1 LDLLVG
7 GGDAQGGKPVHP
19 GGDDEGRDFR
29 GDGTGGNHVSSTVR
43 GALFAGVL
51 AVTLLT
57 AANSHSSTH
66 SSAPARDRSVAAA
79 FEHRFD
85 RSDPSDRLTA
95 ARLVRSE
102 TGTTPA
108 AAAAPTATTPSPA
121 EPVPAVPTLPPR
133 GAATAFG
140 CGPAL
145 EYLAAYA
152 AAGFVVQCPGNAQG
166 HQATTTCISGAS
178 RCSMERLIIIEDPC
192 AAAYMNEASNSFVVL
207 GLSSAPID
215 PYGYCH

>member
-1 LDLLVG
+1 M
-7 GGDAQGGKPVHP
+7 
-19 GGDDEGRDFR
+19 
-29 GDGTGGNHVSSTVR
+29 SSAMR

-51 AVTLLT
+51 AVILLT
-57 AANSHSSTH
+57 VANTH
-66 SSAPARDRSVAAA
+66 SSAHTAVPARGSSVATVAMP
-79 FEHRFD
+79 RFD
-85 RSDPSDRLTA
+85 RTQPSDLLTT

-102 TGTTPA
+102 ADMEAGMA
-108 AAAAPTATTPSPA
+108 AAGAAATPSPA
-121 EPVPAVPTLPPR
+121 APVAAAPVPDVPALPAR
-133 GAATAFG
+133 GAATAYG

-145 EYLAAYA
+145 QYLAAYA
-152 AAGFVVQCPGNAQG
+152 APGFVFQCPGNAQG

-178 RCSMERLIIIEDPC
+178 RCSMERLITIADPC